1 MRIAMI
7 CALGAW
13 LALVVLQEALAA
25 RERSRLQRQA
35 EAQER
40 MWRNARDM
48 QMRHWEEIGRKH
60 DELDQQAGV
69 LRDWEAELADKEQ
82 QLSAQQKMLEEL
94 AKQIV
99 TTRAPASP
107 KALPLIIIST
117 APSASSSV
125 MATTTPLP
133 AARPSALTTTGA
145 PWRRI

>member
-69 LRDWEAELADKEQ
+69 LRDWEAELADNKEQ
-82 QLSAQQKMLEEL
+82 QLRAQQQILEEL
-94 AKQIV
+94 AKQMV
-99 TTRAPASP
+99 TGQDAG
-107 KALPLIIIST
+107 
-117 APSASSSV
+117 
-125 MATTTPLP
+125 TTNEAGTL
-133 AARPSALTTTGA
+133 
-145 PWRRI
+145 

>member
-25 RERSRLQRQA
+25 RERCRLQRQA

-48 QMRHWEEIGRKH
+48 QMRHWSEIARKR
-60 DELDQQAGV
+60 DELAQKEEQ
-69 LRDWEAELADKEQ
+69 LR
-82 QLSAQQKMLEEL
+82 AQQQMLEEL

-99 TTRAPASP
+99 TGQDAG
-107 KALPLIIIST
+107 
-117 APSASSSV
+117 
-125 MATTTPLP
+125 TTNEAGTL
-133 AARPSALTTTGA
+133 
-145 PWRRI
+145 

>member
-48 QMRHWEEIGRKH
+48 QMRHWEELGRKH

-69 LRDWEAELADKEQ
+69 LRDWEAKLVADNKEQ
-82 QLSAQQKMLEEL
+82 QLRAQQQILEEL
-94 AKQIV
+94 AKQMV
-99 TTRAPASP
+99 TGQDAG
-107 KALPLIIIST
+107 
-117 APSASSSV
+117 
-125 MATTTPLP
+125 TTNEAGTL
-133 AARPSALTTTGA
+133 
-145 PWRRI
+145 

>member
-40 MWRNARDM
+40 MWRSARDM

-69 LRDWEAELADKEQ
+69 LRDWEAKLADHKEQ
-82 QLSAQQKMLEEL
+82 QLRAQQQILEEL
-94 AKQIV
+94 AKQMV
-99 TTRAPASP
+99 TGQDAG
-107 KALPLIIIST
+107 
-117 APSASSSV
+117 
-125 MATTTPLP
+125 TTNEAGTL
-133 AARPSALTTTGA
+133 
-145 PWRRI
+145 

>member
-1 MRIAMI
+1 MVRAERRKDKSGRTEGNNMRIAMI

-40 MWRNARDM
+40 MWRSARDM

-69 LRDWEAELADKEQ
+69 LRGWEAELAQKEE
-82 QLSAQQKMLEEL
+82 QLRAQQQMLEEL

-99 TTRAPASP
+99 TGQDAG
-107 KALPLIIIST
+107 
-117 APSASSSV
+117 
-125 MATTTPLP
+125 TTNEAGTV
-133 AARPSALTTTGA
+133 
-145 PWRRI
+145 

>member
-25 RERSRLQRQA
+25 RERSRLQ
-35 EAQER
+35 
-40 MWRNARDM
+40 
-48 QMRHWEEIGRKH
+48 RHWEEIGRKH

-82 QLSAQQKMLEEL
+82 QLRAQQQMLEEL

-99 TTRAPASP
+99 TGQDAG
-107 KALPLIIIST
+107 
-117 APSASSSV
+117 
-125 MATTTPLP
+125 TTNEAGTL
-133 AARPSALTTTGA
+133 
-145 PWRRI
+145 

>member
-25 RERSRLQRQA
+25 RERSRLQWQA

-69 LRDWEAELADKEQ
+69 LRDWEAELAGKEQ
-82 QLSAQQKMLEEL
+82 QLRAQGGKLREVRKLSEPQVVL
-94 AKQIV
+94 AHYAE
-99 TTRAPASP
+99 APDYRVERSQHGVAHI
-107 KALPLIIIST
+107 A
-117 APSASSSV
+117 
-125 MATTTPLP
+125 
-133 AARPSALTTTGA
+133 
-145 PWRRI
+145 

>member
-1 MRIAMI
+1 MMIAMI

-40 MWRNARDM
+40 MWRSARYM

-69 LRDWEAELADKEQ
+69 LRDWEAKLADNKEQ
-82 QLSAQQKMLEEL
+82 QLRAQQQILEEL
-94 AKQIV
+94 AKQMV
-99 TTRAPASP
+99 TGQDAG
-107 KALPLIIIST
+107 
-117 APSASSSV
+117 
-125 MATTTPLP
+125 TTNEAGTV
-133 AARPSALTTTGA
+133 
-145 PWRRI
+145 

>member
-1 MRIAMI
+1 MVRAERRKDKSGRTEDNEMRIAMI

-35 EAQER
+35 MTQER

-48 QMRHWEEIGRKH
+48 QISHWSEIARKR

-69 LRDWEAELADKEQ
+69 LRDWEAELAQKEE
-82 QLSAQQKMLEEL
+82 QLRAQQQMLEEL

-99 TTRAPASP
+99 TGQDAG
-107 KALPLIIIST
+107 
-117 APSASSSV
+117 
-125 MATTTPLP
+125 TTSEAGTL
-133 AARPSALTTTGA
+133 
-145 PWRRI
+145 

>member
-48 QMRHWEEIGRKH
+48 QMRHWE
-60 DELDQQAGV
+60 
-69 LRDWEAELADKEQ
+69 AELADKEQ
-82 QLSAQQKMLEEL
+82 QLRAQQQMLEEL

-99 TTRAPASP
+99 TGQDAG
-107 KALPLIIIST
+107 
-117 APSASSSV
+117 
-125 MATTTPLP
+125 TTNEAGTV
-133 AARPSALTTTGA
+133 
-145 PWRRI
+145 

>member
-48 QMRHWEEIGRKH
+48 QMRHWSEIARKR
-60 DELDQQAGV
+60 DELAQKEEQ
-69 LRDWEAELADKEQ
+69 LR
-82 QLSAQQKMLEEL
+82 AQQQMLEEL
-94 AKQIV
+94 ARQIV
-99 TTRAPASP
+99 TGQDAG
-107 KALPLIIIST
+107 
-117 APSASSSV
+117 
-125 MATTTPLP
+125 TTNEAGTL
-133 AARPSALTTTGA
+133 
-145 PWRRI
+145 

>member
-1 MRIAMI
+1 MRIAMS
-7 CALGAW
+7 CAMGAW
-13 LALVVLQEALAA
+13 LALVVLLVLLEVLAA

-82 QLSAQQKMLEEL
+82 QLSAQQQMLEAL
-94 AKQIV
+94 AEQIV
-99 TTRAPASP
+99 TGQDT
-107 KALPLIIIST
+107 
-117 APSASSSV
+117 V
-125 MATTTPLP
+125 TTNEAGTV
-133 AARPSALTTTGA
+133 
-145 PWRRI
+145 

>member
-48 QMRHWEEIGRKH
+48 QMQHWEEIWRKH
-60 DELDQQAGV
+60 DELDQQEGA
-69 LRDWEAELADKEQ
+69 LRDWEAELAQKEEK
-82 QLSAQQKMLEEL
+82 LRAQQQMLEEL

-99 TTRAPASP
+99 TGQDAG
-107 KALPLIIIST
+107 
-117 APSASSSV
+117 
-125 MATTTPLP
+125 TTNEAGTV
-133 AARPSALTTTGA
+133 
-145 PWRRI
+145 

>member
-69 LRDWEAELADKEQ
+69 LRDWEAKLADHKEQ
-82 QLSAQQKMLEEL
+82 QLRAQQQILEEL
-94 AKQIV
+94 AKQMV
-99 TTRAPASP
+99 TGQDAG
-107 KALPLIIIST
+107 T
-117 APSASSSV
+117 ANEAG
-125 MATTTPLP
+125 TL
-133 AARPSALTTTGA
+133 
-145 PWRRI
+145 

>member
-40 MWRNARDM
+40 MWRSARDM

-69 LRDWEAELADKEQ
+69 LRDWEAKLADNKEQ
-82 QLSAQQKMLEEL
+82 QLRAQQQILEEL
-94 AKQIV
+94 AKQMV
-99 TTRAPASP
+99 TGQDAG
-107 KALPLIIIST
+107 
-117 APSASSSV
+117 
-125 MATTTPLP
+125 TTNEAGTL
-133 AARPSALTTTGA
+133 
-145 PWRRI
+145 

>member
-40 MWRNARDM
+40 MWRSARDM

-69 LRDWEAELADKEQ
+69 LRDWEAKLADNKEQ
-82 QLSAQQKMLEEL
+82 QLRAQQQILEEL
-94 AKQIV
+94 AKQMV
-99 TTRAPASP
+99 TGQDAG
-107 KALPLIIIST
+107 
-117 APSASSSV
+117 
-125 MATTTPLP
+125 TTNEAGTV
-133 AARPSALTTTGA
+133 
-145 PWRRI
+145 